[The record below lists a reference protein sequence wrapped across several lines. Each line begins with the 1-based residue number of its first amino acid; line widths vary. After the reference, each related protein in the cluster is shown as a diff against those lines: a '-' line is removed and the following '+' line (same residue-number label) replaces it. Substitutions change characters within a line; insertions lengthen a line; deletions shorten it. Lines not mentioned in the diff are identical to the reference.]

1 MKQITFIIVLFV
13 ATSVQAQEY
22 LGTWS
27 FESVDR
33 SAIEE
38 DGSSEEALEKK
49 IKMVSNMFSSLRMTF
64 EKDGTYTMSF
74 MGQEETKSYTANENI
89 LVLEKGEKLEILT
102 PSKAR
107 LSSGDMVLLLQKGA
121 VSVEKTYTYLTK
133 ESYETKNIDLK
144 DLIGKWKVEEVRVK
158 KGTEAAEMQEMVALM
173 ITFNFI
179 TDTDMAFGAMGME
192 TVRKYTVDPETNVL
206 TDKDSKTG
214 VEKSIYTIKE
224 LDKEHLIVS
233 PNEEGTLL
241 YLVRE

>member
-1 MKQITFIIVLFV
+1 MKKITFIVALFI
-13 ATSVQAQEY
+13 AISVQAQEY

-33 SAIEE
+33 SAIQEE
-38 DGSSEEALEKK
+38 GADEAALEKK

-89 LVLEKGEKLEILT
+89 LVLDKGEKLEILT

-107 LSSGDMVLLLQKGA
+107 LSSGDMVLLLQKGDL
-121 VSVEKTYTYLTK
+121 SVEKSYTYLTE
-133 ESYETKNIDLK
+133 ESYETKKIDLK

-158 KGTEAAEMQEMVALM
+158 DGVEGAEMQEMIALM

-192 TVRKYTVDPETNVL
+192 TVKKYAVDLETNVL
-206 TDKDSKTG
+206 TDKDAKSG
-214 VEKSIYTIKE
+214 VEKSTYTIKE
-224 LDKEHLIVS
+224 LNKEHMIVS
-233 PNEEGTLL
+233 HNKEGTLL